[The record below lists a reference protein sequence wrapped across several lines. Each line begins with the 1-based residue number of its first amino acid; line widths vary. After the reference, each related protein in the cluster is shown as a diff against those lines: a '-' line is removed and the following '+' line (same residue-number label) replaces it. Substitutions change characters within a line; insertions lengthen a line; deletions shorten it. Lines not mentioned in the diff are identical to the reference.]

1 MSALDGG
8 RVNCLCCM
16 KPLPIDNIHNRLR
29 PVGYCDVICFAA
41 GQLLSQEALK
51 IWRQNA
57 WKLDVNPMRPVT

>member
-1 MSALDGG
+1 
-8 RVNCLCCM
+8 M